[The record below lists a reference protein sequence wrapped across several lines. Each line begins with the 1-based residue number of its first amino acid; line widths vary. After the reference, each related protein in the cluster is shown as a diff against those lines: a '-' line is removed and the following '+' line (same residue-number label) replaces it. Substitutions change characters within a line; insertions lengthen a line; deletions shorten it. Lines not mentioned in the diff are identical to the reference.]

1 MVEKSSHLLK
11 IFWSKKE
18 RKMNLIYKNLLTTVA
33 LLLLSISFIS
43 CSNNDDEFI
52 SELIKNMTLEEKIGQ
67 MTQVDYRYL
76 KDKSDIEKYFL
87 GSILSGGGSTPP
99 TNQPSSWVDLYNGFQ
114 KEALKTRLKIPLIYG
129 IDAVHG
135 HNNVFGAT
143 MFPHNI
149 GLGCANDKLLVQKIA
164 AATAAE
170 VKATG
175 LDWTFAPCV
184 AVAQD
189 ERWGRT
195 YESFSEDSKIVT
207 ELGVASTL
215 GYQGR
220 TLNKNSVLACAKHF
234 VGDGNTVF
242 GTGTNWYK
250 IDRGDVILEEK
261 ELRAKYIKPFKES
274 IKAGVGSIMISYNS
288 WKGQK
293 LHGHKYLIDDILR
306 KELQFDGIVISDWAG
321 INEIDKDYKTC
332 VIQSINAGIDM
343 NMVPGSLNP
352 DDNSYDDF
360 IRLAIESVKEGSI
373 PMERIDDA
381 VSRILRIKKK
391 IGLFDNPIKSPT
403 IKNIVGSKEH
413 RNLARESVRKSLVL
427 LKNKNKILPLKKSG
441 KKITLVGAHA
451 DNIGYQ
457 CGGWTIHWQGGSGDI
472 TPGTTILDAFKSAVI
487 DSNDIHYSPNGDNL
501 LYSDV
506 IVLAIGEKPYTEGV
520 GDRDS
525 LMLSSDDKSLLEK
538 VKKANKPFIVILISG
553 RPMIIN
559 DALNNS
565 DAFISAWL
573 PGTEGGGIADVV
585 FGDFDFTGKLSMT
598 WPKSMEQIPINYGDR
613 DYNPLFKFGFG
624 MSYE

>member
-1 MVEKSSHLLK
+1 MKKSCLLNNK
-11 IFWSKKE
+11 LTKTITSIFLFQI
-18 RKMNLIYKNLLTTVA
+18 M
-33 LLLLSISFIS
+33 S
-43 CSNNDDEFI
+43 CSSIDGEV
-52 SELIKNMTLEEKIGQ
+52 SKLVSSMTLEEKIGQ

-76 KDKSDIEKYFL
+76 ADKADIGKYFL

-99 TNQPSSWVDLYNGFQ
+99 TNQPSSWVDLYNSFQ
-114 KEALKTRLKIPLIYG
+114 REALKTRLKIPLIYG

-135 HNNVFGAT
+135 HNNVLGAT

-149 GLGCANDKLLVQKIA
+149 GLGCANDKALVQEIA

-195 YESFSEDSKIVT
+195 YESFSEDSEIVT
-207 ELGVASTL
+207 ELGVASTI

-250 IDRGDVILEEK
+250 IDRGDVVLDEE
-261 ELRAKYIKPFKES
+261 ELRSKYIKPFQES
-274 IKAGVGSIMISYNS
+274 IKMGVGSIMVSYNS
-288 WKGQK
+288 WKGKK
-293 LHGHKYLIDDILR
+293 LHGHKYLINDVLK
-306 KELQFDGIVISDWAG
+306 KELKFDGIVVSDWAG
-321 INEIDKDYKTC
+321 INELDKDYKTC
-332 VIQSINAGIDM
+332 IIQSINAGIDM

-381 VSRILRIKKK
+381 VSRILKIKKK
-391 IGLFDNPIKSPT
+391 LGLFDKPIKAP
-403 IKNIVGSKEH
+403 KNTDVVGSKKH
-413 RNLARESVRKSLVL
+413 RDLARKSVRKSLVL
-427 LKNKNKILPLKKSG
+427 LKNKGDILPLNKDSG
-441 KKITLVGAHA
+441 KITLVGEHA

-457 CGGWTIHWQGGSGDI
+457 SGGWTIHWQGGSGDI
-472 TPGTTILDAFKSAVI
+472 TPGTTILDAFKSAVA
-487 DSNDIHYSPNGDNL
+487 DSNSIHYSKYGENL
-501 LYSDV
+501 LNPDV
-506 IVLAIGEKPYTEGV
+506 VVVVVGEKPYSEGV
-520 GDRDS
+520 GDRES
-525 LMLSSDDKSLLEK
+525 LHLSDEDIKLLKK
-538 VKKANKPFIVILISG
+538 VKNSNLPYVVVLISG

-559 DALNNS
+559 EALAES
-565 DAFISAWL
+565 DAFVAAWL
-573 PGTEGGGIADVV
+573 PGTEGEGISDVI
-585 FGDFDFTGKLSMT
+585 FGDYNFTGRLSMT
-598 WPKSMEQIPINYGDR
+598 WPKSMKQIPINYGDSNY
-613 DYNPLFKFGFG
+613 DPLFQFGFG
-624 MSYE
+624 LSYKK

>member
-1 MVEKSSHLLK
+1 M
-11 IFWSKKE
+11 KK
-18 RKMNLIYKNLLTTVA
+18 LC
-33 LLLLSISFIS
+33 LLSNKITKSIIPILLIHIIS
-43 CSNNDDEFI
+43 CSSIDGEV
-52 SELIKNMTLEEKIGQ
+52 SELVSSMTIEEKIGQ

-76 KDKSDIEKYFL
+76 ADKSDIKKYFL

-135 HNNVFGAT
+135 HNNVLGAT

-149 GLGCANDKLLVQKIA
+149 GLGCMNDKALVQDIA
-164 AATAAE
+164 AATAEE

-195 YESFSEDSKIVT
+195 YESYSEDSDIVT
-207 ELGVASTL
+207 ELGVASTI
-215 GYQGR
+215 GFQGR

-250 IDRGDVILEEK
+250 IDRGDVVLEEE
-261 ELRAKYIKPFKES
+261 ELRSKYIKPFKES
-274 IKAGVGSIMISYNS
+274 INMGVGSIMVSYNS

-293 LHGHKYLIDDILR
+293 LHGHKYLINDVLK
-306 KELQFDGIVISDWAG
+306 KELGFDGIVVSDWAG
-321 INEIDKDYKTC
+321 INELDKDYKTC
-332 VIQSINAGIDM
+332 IIQSINAGIDM

-360 IRLAIESVKEGSI
+360 IRLAIESVEEGSI

-391 IGLFDNPIKSPT
+391 IGLFDNPIKKP
-403 IKNIVGSKEH
+403 KNTAVVGSKKH
-413 RNLARESVRKSLVL
+413 RELARKSVRKSLVL
-427 LKNKNKILPLKKSG
+427 LKNDNQILPLQKNNS
-441 KKITLVGAHA
+441 KITLVGEHA

-457 CGGWTIHWQGGSGDI
+457 SGGWTIHWQGGSGDI
-472 TPGTTILDAFKSAVI
+472 TPGTTILDAFKSAVN
-487 DSNDIHYSPNGDNL
+487 DSNNIHYSKDGGDL
-501 LYSDV
+501 SKSDI
-506 IVLAIGEKPYTEGV
+506 IVAVVGEKPYSEGV

-525 LMLSSDDKSLLEK
+525 LHLSDEDIRLIEK
-538 VKKANKPFIVILISG
+538 VKRSKLPFVVILISG

-559 DALNNS
+559 EVLDES
-565 DAFISAWL
+565 DAFLAAWL
-573 PGTEGGGIADVV
+573 PGTEGLGISDVI

-598 WPKSMEQIPINYGDR
+598 WPKSMKQIPINYGDSSY
-613 DYNPLFKFGFG
+613 DPLFKFGFG
-624 MSYE
+624 LSYE

>member
-1 MVEKSSHLLK
+1 MKKSCLLNNK
-11 IFWSKKE
+11 LIKTITSIFLFQI
-18 RKMNLIYKNLLTTVA
+18 M
-33 LLLLSISFIS
+33 S
-43 CSNNDDEFI
+43 CSSIDGEV
-52 SELIKNMTLEEKIGQ
+52 SKLVSSMTLEEKIGQ

-76 KDKSDIEKYFL
+76 ADKADIGKYFL

-99 TNQPSSWVDLYNGFQ
+99 TNQPSSWVDLYNSFQ
-114 KEALKTRLKIPLIYG
+114 GEALKTRLKIPLIYG

-135 HNNVFGAT
+135 HNNVLGAT

-149 GLGCANDKLLVQKIA
+149 GLGCANDKALVQEIA

-195 YESFSEDSKIVT
+195 YESFSEDSEIVT
-207 ELGVASTL
+207 ELGVASTI

-250 IDRGDVILEEK
+250 IDRGDVVLDEE
-261 ELRAKYIKPFKES
+261 ELRSKYIKPFQES
-274 IKAGVGSIMISYNS
+274 IKMGVGSIMVSYNS
-288 WKGQK
+288 WKGKK
-293 LHGHKYLIDDILR
+293 LHGHKYLINDVLK
-306 KELQFDGIVISDWAG
+306 KELKFDGIVVSDWAG
-321 INEIDKDYKTC
+321 INELDKDYKTC
-332 VIQSINAGIDM
+332 IIQSINAGIDM

-381 VSRILRIKKK
+381 VSRILKIKKK
-391 IGLFDNPIKSPT
+391 LGLFDKPIKAP
-403 IKNIVGSKEH
+403 KNTDVVGSKKH
-413 RNLARESVRKSLVL
+413 RDLARKSVRKSLVL
-427 LKNKNKILPLKKSG
+427 LKNKGDILPLNKDSG
-441 KKITLVGAHA
+441 KITLVGEHA

-457 CGGWTIHWQGGSGDI
+457 SGGWTIHWQGGSGDI
-472 TPGTTILDAFKSAVI
+472 TPGTTILDAFKSAVA
-487 DSNDIHYSPNGDNL
+487 DSNSIHYSKYGENL
-501 LYSDV
+501 LNPDV
-506 IVLAIGEKPYTEGV
+506 VVVVVGEKPYSEGV
-520 GDRDS
+520 GDRES
-525 LMLSSDDKSLLEK
+525 LHLSDEDIKLLKK
-538 VKKANKPFIVILISG
+538 VKNSNLPYVVVLISG

-559 DALNNS
+559 EALAES
-565 DAFISAWL
+565 DAFVAAWL
-573 PGTEGGGIADVV
+573 PGTEGKGISDVI
-585 FGDFDFTGKLSMT
+585 FGDYNFTGRLSMT
-598 WPKSMEQIPINYGDR
+598 WPKSMKQIPINYGDSNY
-613 DYNPLFKFGFG
+613 DPLFQFGFG
-624 MSYE
+624 LSYKK

>member
-1 MVEKSSHLLK
+1 MNK
-11 IFWSKKE
+11 ILNRTF
-18 RKMNLIYKNLLTTVA
+18 NTTVFV
-33 LLLLSISFIS
+33 LFISLFS
-43 CSNNDDEFI
+43 CSNSDNKYI
-52 SELIKNMTLEEKIGQ
+52 TELIKEMTLEEKIGQ

-76 KDKSDIEKYFL
+76 KDKSDITKYFL

-164 AATAAE
+164 AATADE

-195 YESFSEDSKIVT
+195 YESFSEDSDIVT
-207 ELGVASTL
+207 ELGVASTI

-220 TLNKNSVLACAKHF
+220 TLNKNSLLACAKHF
-234 VGDGNTVF
+234 VGDGNTIF

-250 IDRGDVILEEK
+250 IDRGDVLLEEE
-261 ELRAKYIKPFKES
+261 ELRSKYIKPFKES

-288 WKGQK
+288 WKGKK
-293 LHGHKYLIDDILR
+293 LHGHKYLINDVLR
-306 KELQFDGIVISDWAG
+306 KELKFDGIIISDWAG

-332 VIQSINAGIDM
+332 IIQSINAGIDM

-360 IRLAIESVKEGSI
+360 IRLAIEAVKEGAI
-373 PMERIDDA
+373 PIERIDDA
-381 VSRILRIKKK
+381 VHRILKVKKQ
-391 IGLFDNPIKSPT
+391 IGLFDAPIKNPSN
-403 IKNIVGSKEH
+403 KNVLGSKSH
-413 RNLARESVRKSLVL
+413 RDLARESVRKSLVL
-427 LKNKNKILPLKKSG
+427 LKNENKILPLKKVG
-441 KKITLVGAHA
+441 KKITLVGNHA
-451 DNIGYQ
+451 DNIGFQ

-472 TPGTTILDAFKSAVI
+472 TPGTTILDAFKSAVS
-487 DSNDIHYSPNGDNL
+487 DSSSIRYSKNADNL
-501 LYSDV
+501 LGSDI
-506 IVLAIGEKPYTEGV
+506 IVVAIGEEPYTEGV

-525 LMLSSDDKSLLEK
+525 LLLSKKDRELLEK
-538 VKKANKPFIVILISG
+538 VKRAKIPYVVILISG

-559 DALNNS
+559 KELDS
-565 DAFISAWL
+565 SHAFIAAWL
-573 PGTEGGGIADVV
+573 PGTEGEGISDVL

-598 WPKSMEQIPINYGDR
+598 WPRSMKQIPINYGDSSY
-613 DYNPLFKFGFG
+613 DPLFKFGFG
-624 MSYE
+624 LSYE

>member
-1 MVEKSSHLLK
+1 MKKSCLLNNK
-11 IFWSKKE
+11 LTKTITSIFLFQI
-18 RKMNLIYKNLLTTVA
+18 M
-33 LLLLSISFIS
+33 S
-43 CSNNDDEFI
+43 CSSIDGEV
-52 SELIKNMTLEEKIGQ
+52 SKLVSSMTLEEKIGQ

-76 KDKSDIEKYFL
+76 ADKADIGKYFL

-99 TNQPSSWVDLYNGFQ
+99 TNQPSSWVDLYNSFQ
-114 KEALKTRLKIPLIYG
+114 GEALKTRLKIPLIYG

-135 HNNVFGAT
+135 HNNVLGAT

-149 GLGCANDKLLVQKIA
+149 GLGCANDKALVQEIA

-195 YESFSEDSKIVT
+195 YESFSEDSEIVT
-207 ELGVASTL
+207 ELGVASTI

-250 IDRGDVILEEK
+250 IDRGDVVLDEE
-261 ELRAKYIKPFKES
+261 ELRSKYIKPFQES
-274 IKAGVGSIMISYNS
+274 IKMGVGSIMVSYNS
-288 WKGQK
+288 WKGKK
-293 LHGHKYLIDDILR
+293 LHGHKYLINDVLK
-306 KELQFDGIVISDWAG
+306 KELKFNGIVVSDWAG
-321 INEIDKDYKTC
+321 INELDKDYKTC
-332 VIQSINAGIDM
+332 IIQSINAGIDM

-381 VSRILRIKKK
+381 VSRILKIKKK
-391 IGLFDNPIKSPT
+391 LGLFDKPIKAP
-403 IKNIVGSKEH
+403 KNTDVVGSKKH
-413 RNLARESVRKSLVL
+413 RDLARKSVRKSLVL
-427 LKNKNKILPLKKSG
+427 LKNKGDILPLNKDSG
-441 KKITLVGAHA
+441 KITLVGEHA

-457 CGGWTIHWQGGSGDI
+457 SGGWTIHWQGGSGDI
-472 TPGTTILDAFKSAVI
+472 TPGTTILDAFKSAVA
-487 DSNDIHYSPNGDNL
+487 DSNSIHYSKYGENL
-501 LYSDV
+501 LNPDV
-506 IVLAIGEKPYTEGV
+506 VVVVVGEKPYSEGV
-520 GDRDS
+520 GDRES
-525 LMLSSDDKSLLEK
+525 LHLSDEDIKLLKK
-538 VKKANKPFIVILISG
+538 VKNSNLPYVVVLISG

-559 DALNNS
+559 EALTES
-565 DAFISAWL
+565 DAFVAAWL
-573 PGTEGGGIADVV
+573 PGTEGKGISDVI
-585 FGDFDFTGKLSMT
+585 FGDYNFTGRLSMT
-598 WPKSMEQIPINYGDR
+598 WPKSMKQIPINYGDSNY
-613 DYNPLFKFGFG
+613 DPLFQFGFG
-624 MSYE
+624 LSYKK

>member
-1 MVEKSSHLLK
+1 MKKSCLLNNK
-11 IFWSKKE
+11 LIKTITSIFLFQI
-18 RKMNLIYKNLLTTVA
+18 M
-33 LLLLSISFIS
+33 S
-43 CSNNDDEFI
+43 CSSIDGEV
-52 SELIKNMTLEEKIGQ
+52 SKLVSSMTLEEKIGQ

-76 KDKSDIEKYFL
+76 ADKADIGKYFL

-99 TNQPSSWVDLYNGFQ
+99 TNQPSSWVDLYNSFQ
-114 KEALKTRLKIPLIYG
+114 REALKTRLKIPLIYG

-135 HNNVFGAT
+135 HNNVLGAT

-149 GLGCANDKLLVQKIA
+149 GLGCANDKALVQEIA

-195 YESFSEDSKIVT
+195 YESFSEDSEIVT
-207 ELGVASTL
+207 ELGVASTI

-250 IDRGDVILEEK
+250 IDRGDVVLDEE
-261 ELRAKYIKPFKES
+261 ELRSKYIKPFQES
-274 IKAGVGSIMISYNS
+274 IKMGVGSIMVSYNS
-288 WKGQK
+288 WKGKK
-293 LHGHKYLIDDILR
+293 LHGHKYLINDVLK
-306 KELQFDGIVISDWAG
+306 KELKFDGIVVSDWAG
-321 INEIDKDYKTC
+321 INELDKDYKTC
-332 VIQSINAGIDM
+332 IIQSINAGIDM

-381 VSRILRIKKK
+381 VSRILKIKKK
-391 IGLFDNPIKSPT
+391 LGLFDKPIKAP
-403 IKNIVGSKEH
+403 KNTDVVGSKKH
-413 RNLARESVRKSLVL
+413 RDLARKSVRKSLVL
-427 LKNKNKILPLKKSG
+427 LKNKGDILPLNKDSG
-441 KKITLVGAHA
+441 KITLVGEHA

-457 CGGWTIHWQGGSGDI
+457 SGGWTIHWQGGSGDI
-472 TPGTTILDAFKSAVI
+472 TPGTTILDAFKSAVA
-487 DSNDIHYSPNGDNL
+487 DSNSIHYSKYGENL
-501 LYSDV
+501 LNPDV
-506 IVLAIGEKPYTEGV
+506 VVVVVGEKPYSEGV
-520 GDRDS
+520 GDRES
-525 LMLSSDDKSLLEK
+525 LHLSDEDIKLLKK
-538 VKKANKPFIVILISG
+538 VKNSNLPYVVVLISG

-559 DALNNS
+559 EALAES
-565 DAFISAWL
+565 DAFVAAWL
-573 PGTEGGGIADVV
+573 PGTEGEGISDVI
-585 FGDFDFTGKLSMT
+585 FGDYNFTGRLSMT
-598 WPKSMEQIPINYGDR
+598 WPKSMKQIPINYGDSNY
-613 DYNPLFKFGFG
+613 DPLFQFGFG
-624 MSYE
+624 LSYKK

>member
-1 MVEKSSHLLK
+1 MNK
-11 IFWSKKE
+11 ILNRTF
-18 RKMNLIYKNLLTTVA
+18 NTTAFV
-33 LLLLSISFIS
+33 LFISIFS
-43 CSNNDDEFI
+43 CSNSDHKYI
-52 SELIKNMTLEEKIGQ
+52 SELIKEMTLEEKIGQ

-76 KDKSDIEKYFL
+76 KDKSDITKYFL

-195 YESFSEDSKIVT
+195 YESFSEDSDIVT
-207 ELGVASTL
+207 KLGVASTI

-220 TLNKNSVLACAKHF
+220 TLNKNSLLACAKHF

-250 IDRGDVILEEK
+250 IDRGDVILEEE
-261 ELRAKYIKPFKES
+261 ELRSKYIKPFKES

-288 WKGQK
+288 WKGKK
-293 LHGHKYLIDDILR
+293 LHGHKYLINDVLR
-306 KELQFDGIVISDWAG
+306 RELKFDGIIISDWAG

-332 VIQSINAGIDM
+332 IIQSINAGIDM

-360 IRLAIESVKEGSI
+360 IRLAIEAVKEGAI
-373 PMERIDDA
+373 PIERIDDA
-381 VSRILRIKKK
+381 VHRILKVKKQ
-391 IGLFDNPIKSPT
+391 IGLFDTPIKNPSN
-403 IKNIVGSKEH
+403 KNILGSKRH
-413 RNLARESVRKSLVL
+413 RDLARESVRKSLVL
-427 LKNKNKILPLKKSG
+427 LKNENKILPLKKVG
-441 KKITLVGAHA
+441 KKITLVGDHA
-451 DNIGYQ
+451 DNIGFQ

-472 TPGTTILDAFKSAVI
+472 TPGTTILDAFKSAVS
-487 DSNDIHYSPNGDNL
+487 DSNNIRYSKNADNL
-501 LYSDV
+501 LGSDI
-506 IVLAIGEKPYTEGV
+506 IVVAIGEEPYTEGV

-525 LMLSSDDKSLLEK
+525 LLLSKKDRELLEK
-538 VKKANKPFIVILISG
+538 VKRAKIPYVVILISG

-559 DALNNS
+559 KELDS
-565 DAFISAWL
+565 SHAFIAAWL
-573 PGTEGGGIADVV
+573 PGTEGEGISDVL

-598 WPKSMEQIPINYGDR
+598 WPRSMKQIPINFGDS
-613 DYNPLFKFGFG
+613 DYDPLFEFGFG
-624 MSYE
+624 LSYK

>member
-1 MVEKSSHLLK
+1 MERNRMKKSCLLNNK
-11 IFWSKKE
+11 LIKTITSIFLFQI
-18 RKMNLIYKNLLTTVA
+18 M
-33 LLLLSISFIS
+33 S
-43 CSNNDDEFI
+43 CSSIDGEV
-52 SELIKNMTLEEKIGQ
+52 SKLVSSMTLEEKIGQ

-76 KDKSDIEKYFL
+76 ADKADIGKYFL

-99 TNQPSSWVDLYNGFQ
+99 TNQPSSWVDLYNSFQ
-114 KEALKTRLKIPLIYG
+114 GEALKTRLKIPLIYG

-135 HNNVFGAT
+135 HNNVLGAT

-149 GLGCANDKLLVQKIA
+149 GLGCANDKALVQEIA

-195 YESFSEDSKIVT
+195 YESFSEDSEIVT
-207 ELGVASTL
+207 ELGVASTI

-250 IDRGDVILEEK
+250 IDRGDVVLDEE
-261 ELRAKYIKPFKES
+261 ELRSKYIKPFQES
-274 IKAGVGSIMISYNS
+274 IKMGVGSIMVSYNS
-288 WKGQK
+288 WKGKK
-293 LHGHKYLIDDILR
+293 LHGHKYLINDVLK
-306 KELQFDGIVISDWAG
+306 KELKFDGIVVSDWAG
-321 INEIDKDYKTC
+321 INELDKDYKTC
-332 VIQSINAGIDM
+332 IIQSINAGIDM

-381 VSRILRIKKK
+381 VSRILKIKKK
-391 IGLFDNPIKSPT
+391 LGLFDKPIKAP
-403 IKNIVGSKEH
+403 KNTDVVGSKKH
-413 RNLARESVRKSLVL
+413 RDLARKSVRKSLVL
-427 LKNKNKILPLKKSG
+427 LKNKGDILPLNKDSG
-441 KKITLVGAHA
+441 KITLVGEHA

-457 CGGWTIHWQGGSGDI
+457 SGGWTIHWQGGSGDI
-472 TPGTTILDAFKSAVI
+472 TPGTTILDAFKSAVA
-487 DSNDIHYSPNGDNL
+487 DSNSIHYSKYGENL
-501 LYSDV
+501 LNPDV
-506 IVLAIGEKPYTEGV
+506 VVVAVGEKPYSEGV
-520 GDRDS
+520 GDRES
-525 LMLSSDDKSLLEK
+525 LHLSDEDIKLLKK
-538 VKKANKPFIVILISG
+538 VKNSNLPYVVVLISG

-559 DALNNS
+559 EALAES
-565 DAFISAWL
+565 DAFVAAWL
-573 PGTEGGGIADVV
+573 PGTEGKGISDVI
-585 FGDFDFTGKLSMT
+585 FGDYNFTGRLSMT
-598 WPKSMEQIPINYGDR
+598 WPKSMKQIPINYGDSNY
-613 DYNPLFKFGFG
+613 DPLFQFGFG
-624 MSYE
+624 LSYKK

>member
-1 MVEKSSHLLK
+1 MNK
-11 IFWSKKE
+11 ILNRTF
-18 RKMNLIYKNLLTTVA
+18 NTTVFV
-33 LLLLSISFIS
+33 LFISLFS
-43 CSNNDDEFI
+43 CSNIDHKYI
-52 SELIKNMTLEEKIGQ
+52 TELIKEMTLEEKIGQ

-76 KDKSDIEKYFL
+76 KDKSDITKYFL

-164 AATAAE
+164 AATADE

-195 YESFSEDSKIVT
+195 YESFSEDSDIVT
-207 ELGVASTL
+207 ELGVASTI

-220 TLNKNSVLACAKHF
+220 TLNKNSLLACAKHF

-250 IDRGDVILEEK
+250 IDRGDVLLEEE
-261 ELRAKYIKPFKES
+261 ELRSKYIKPFEES

-288 WKGQK
+288 WKGKK
-293 LHGHKYLIDDILR
+293 LHGHKYLINDVLR
-306 KELQFDGIVISDWAG
+306 KELKFDGIIISDWAG

-332 VIQSINAGIDM
+332 IIQSINAGIDM

-360 IRLAIESVKEGSI
+360 IRLAIEAVKEGAI
-373 PMERIDDA
+373 PIERIDDA
-381 VSRILRIKKK
+381 VHRILKVKKQ
-391 IGLFDNPIKSPT
+391 IGLFDAPIKNPSN
-403 IKNIVGSKEH
+403 KNVLGSKSH
-413 RNLARESVRKSLVL
+413 RDLARESVRKSLVL
-427 LKNKNKILPLKKSG
+427 LKNENKILPLKKVG
-441 KKITLVGAHA
+441 KKITLVGDHA
-451 DNIGYQ
+451 DNIGFQ

-472 TPGTTILDAFKSAVI
+472 TPGTTILDAFKSAVS
-487 DSNDIHYSPNGDNL
+487 DSSSIRYSKNADNL
-501 LYSDV
+501 LGSDI
-506 IVLAIGEKPYTEGV
+506 IVVAIGEEPYTEGV

-525 LMLSSDDKSLLEK
+525 LLLSKKDRELLEK
-538 VKKANKPFIVILISG
+538 VKRAKIPYVVILISG

-559 DALNNS
+559 KELDS
-565 DAFISAWL
+565 SHAFIAAWL
-573 PGTEGGGIADVV
+573 PGTEGEGISDVL

-598 WPKSMEQIPINYGDR
+598 WPRSMKQIPINYGDSSY
-613 DYNPLFKFGFG
+613 DPLFKFGFG
-624 MSYE
+624 LSYE

>member
-1 MVEKSSHLLK
+1 MNFICKKTSS
-11 IFWSKKE
+11 
-18 RKMNLIYKNLLTTVA
+18 TAT
-33 LLLLSISFIS
+33 LLLLTSLIS
-43 CSNNDDEFI
+43 CSNNDHKFL
-52 SELIKNMTLEEKIGQ
+52 SELIDNMTLEEKIGQ

-76 KDKSDIEKYFL
+76 ENKSDIKKYFL

-114 KEALKTRLKIPLIYG
+114 KEALKTRLKVPLIYG

-135 HNNVFGAT
+135 HNNVYGAT

-250 IDRGDVILEEK
+250 IDRGDVVLDEK
-261 ELRAKYIKPFKES
+261 ELRSKYIKPFKES

-288 WKGQK
+288 WKGKK
-293 LHGHKYLIDDILR
+293 LHGHKYLIDDLLR
-306 KELQFDGIVISDWAG
+306 KELDFKGIVISDWAG
-321 INEIDKDYKTC
+321 INEIDQDYKTC

-381 VSRILRIKKK
+381 VYRILKIKKQL
-391 IGLFDNPIKSPT
+391 GLFDKPIKSPSN
-403 IKNIVGSKEH
+403 KKIVGSAKH
-413 RNLARESVRKSLVL
+413 KALARESVRKSLVL
-427 LKNKNKILPLKKSG
+427 LKNKNNILPLKKSG
-441 KKITLVGAHA
+441 KKITLVGDHA
-451 DNIGYQ
+451 NNIGYQ

-472 TPGTTILDAFKSAVI
+472 TPGTTILQAFKTAVR
-487 DSNDIHYSPNGDNL
+487 DSNSIHYSKNGDDL
-501 LYSDV
+501 LNPDI
-506 IVLAIGEKPYTEGV
+506 IVLALGEKPYTEGV
-520 GDRDS
+520 GDRDD
-525 LMLSSDDKSLLEK
+525 LQLSDEDQKLLSK
-538 VKKANKPFIVILISG
+538 VKASKKPYIIILISG
-553 RPMIIN
+553 RPMVIN
-559 DALNNS
+559 KALDNS
-565 DAFISAWL
+565 NAFIAAWL
-573 PGTEGGGIADVV
+573 PGTEGGGISDVI
-585 FGDFDFTGKLSMT
+585 FGDYDFSGKLSMS
-598 WPKSMEQIPINYGDR
+598 WPKSMEQIPINYGDSNY
-613 DYNPLFKFGFG
+613 DPLFQFGFG
-624 MSYE
+624 LSYR

>member
-1 MVEKSSHLLK
+1 MNK
-11 IFWSKKE
+11 ILNRTF
-18 RKMNLIYKNLLTTVA
+18 NTTVSV
-33 LLLLSISFIS
+33 LFISLFS
-43 CSNNDDEFI
+43 CSNSDHKYI
-52 SELIKNMTLEEKIGQ
+52 TELIKEMTLEEKIGQ

-76 KDKSDIEKYFL
+76 KDKSDITKYFL

-195 YESFSEDSKIVT
+195 YESFSEDSDIVT
-207 ELGVASTL
+207 ELGVASTI

-220 TLNKNSVLACAKHF
+220 TLNKNSLLACAKHF

-250 IDRGDVILEEK
+250 IDRGDVLLEEE
-261 ELRAKYIKPFKES
+261 ELRSKYIKPFKES

-288 WKGQK
+288 WKGKK
-293 LHGHKYLIDDILR
+293 LHGHKYLINDVLR
-306 KELQFDGIVISDWAG
+306 KELKFDGIIISDWAG

-332 VIQSINAGIDM
+332 IIQSINAGIDM

-360 IRLAIESVKEGSI
+360 IRLAIEAVKEGAI
-373 PMERIDDA
+373 PIERIDDA
-381 VSRILRIKKK
+381 VHRILRVKKQ
-391 IGLFDNPIKSPT
+391 IGLFDAPIKNPSN
-403 IKNIVGSKEH
+403 KNVLGSKSH
-413 RNLARESVRKSLVL
+413 RDLARESVRKSLVL
-427 LKNKNKILPLKKSG
+427 LKNENKILPLKKVG
-441 KKITLVGAHA
+441 KKITLVGDHA
-451 DNIGYQ
+451 DNIGFQ

-472 TPGTTILDAFKSAVI
+472 TPGTTILDAFKSAVS
-487 DSNDIHYSPNGDNL
+487 DSSNIRYSKDADNL
-501 LYSDV
+501 LGSDI
-506 IVLAIGEKPYTEGV
+506 IVVAIGEEPYTEGV

-525 LMLSSDDKSLLEK
+525 LLLSKKDRELLEK
-538 VKKANKPFIVILISG
+538 VKRAKIPYVIILISG

-559 DALNNS
+559 KELDS
-565 DAFISAWL
+565 SHAFIAAWL
-573 PGTEGGGIADVV
+573 PGTEGEGISDVL

-598 WPKSMEQIPINYGDR
+598 WPKSMKQIPINYGDSSY
-613 DYNPLFKFGFG
+613 DPLFKFGFG
-624 MSYE
+624 LSYE

>member
-1 MVEKSSHLLK
+1 MKKSCLLNNK
-11 IFWSKKE
+11 LIKTITSIFLFQI
-18 RKMNLIYKNLLTTVA
+18 M
-33 LLLLSISFIS
+33 S
-43 CSNNDDEFI
+43 CSSIDGEV
-52 SELIKNMTLEEKIGQ
+52 SKLVSSMTLEEKIGQ

-76 KDKSDIEKYFL
+76 ADKADIGKYFL

-99 TNQPSSWVDLYNGFQ
+99 TNQPSSWVDLYNSFQ
-114 KEALKTRLKIPLIYG
+114 GEALKTRLKIPLIYG

-135 HNNVFGAT
+135 HNNVLGAT

-149 GLGCANDKLLVQKIA
+149 GLGCANDKALVQEIA

-195 YESFSEDSKIVT
+195 YESFSEDSEIVT
-207 ELGVASTL
+207 ELGVASTI

-250 IDRGDVILEEK
+250 IDRGDVVLDEE
-261 ELRAKYIKPFKES
+261 ELRSKYIKPFQES
-274 IKAGVGSIMISYNS
+274 IKMGVGSIMVSYNS
-288 WKGQK
+288 WKGKK
-293 LHGHKYLIDDILR
+293 LHGHKYLINDVLK
-306 KELQFDGIVISDWAG
+306 KELKFDGIVVSDWAG
-321 INEIDKDYKTC
+321 INELDKDYKTC
-332 VIQSINAGIDM
+332 IIQSINAGIDM

-381 VSRILRIKKK
+381 VSRILKIKKK
-391 IGLFDNPIKSPT
+391 LGLFDKPIKAP
-403 IKNIVGSKEH
+403 KNTDVVGSKKH
-413 RNLARESVRKSLVL
+413 RDLARKSVRKSLVL
-427 LKNKNKILPLKKSG
+427 LKNKGDILPLNKDSG
-441 KKITLVGAHA
+441 KITLVGEHA

-457 CGGWTIHWQGGSGDI
+457 SGGWTIHWQGGSGDI
-472 TPGTTILDAFKSAVI
+472 TPGTTILDAFKSAVA
-487 DSNDIHYSPNGDNL
+487 DSNSIHYSKYGENL
-501 LYSDV
+501 LNPDMV
-506 IVLAIGEKPYTEGV
+506 VVVVGEKPYSEGV
-520 GDRDS
+520 GDRES
-525 LMLSSDDKSLLEK
+525 LHLSDEDIKLLKK
-538 VKKANKPFIVILISG
+538 VKNSNLPYVVVLISG

-559 DALNNS
+559 EALAES
-565 DAFISAWL
+565 DAFVAAWL
-573 PGTEGGGIADVV
+573 PGTEGGGISDVI
-585 FGDFDFTGKLSMT
+585 FGDYNFTGRLSMT
-598 WPKSMEQIPINYGDR
+598 WPKSMKQIPINYGDSNY
-613 DYNPLFKFGFG
+613 DPLFQFGFG
-624 MSYE
+624 LSYKK

>member
-1 MVEKSSHLLK
+1 MERNRMKKSCLLNNK
-11 IFWSKKE
+11 LIKTITSIFLFQI
-18 RKMNLIYKNLLTTVA
+18 M
-33 LLLLSISFIS
+33 S
-43 CSNNDDEFI
+43 CSSIDGEV
-52 SELIKNMTLEEKIGQ
+52 SKLVSSMTLEEKIGQ

-76 KDKSDIEKYFL
+76 ADKADIGKYFL

-99 TNQPSSWVDLYNGFQ
+99 TNQPSSWVDLYNSFQ
-114 KEALKTRLKIPLIYG
+114 REALKTRLKIPLIYG

-135 HNNVFGAT
+135 HNNVLGAT

-149 GLGCANDKLLVQKIA
+149 GLGCANDKALVQEIA

-195 YESFSEDSKIVT
+195 YESFSEDSEIVT
-207 ELGVASTL
+207 ELGVASTI

-250 IDRGDVILEEK
+250 IDRGDVVLDEE
-261 ELRAKYIKPFKES
+261 ELRSKYIKPFKES
-274 IKAGVGSIMISYNS
+274 IKMGVGSIMVSYNS
-288 WKGQK
+288 WKGKK
-293 LHGHKYLIDDILR
+293 LHGHKYLINDVLK
-306 KELQFDGIVISDWAG
+306 KELKFDGIVVSDWAG
-321 INEIDKDYKTC
+321 INELDKDYKTC
-332 VIQSINAGIDM
+332 IIQSINAGIDM

-381 VSRILRIKKK
+381 VSRILKIKKK
-391 IGLFDNPIKSPT
+391 LGLFDKPIKAP
-403 IKNIVGSKEH
+403 KNTDVVGSKKH
-413 RNLARESVRKSLVL
+413 RDLARKSVRKSLVL
-427 LKNKNKILPLKKSG
+427 LKNKGDILPLNKDSG
-441 KKITLVGAHA
+441 KITLVGEHA

-457 CGGWTIHWQGGSGDI
+457 SGGWTIHWQGGSGDI
-472 TPGTTILDAFKSAVI
+472 TPGTTILDAFKSAVA
-487 DSNDIHYSPNGDNL
+487 DSNSIHYSKYGENL
-501 LYSDV
+501 LNPDV
-506 IVLAIGEKPYTEGV
+506 VVVAVGEKPYSEGV
-520 GDRDS
+520 GDRES
-525 LMLSSDDKSLLEK
+525 LHLSDEDIKLLKK
-538 VKKANKPFIVILISG
+538 VKNSNLPYVVVLISG

-559 DALNNS
+559 EALAES
-565 DAFISAWL
+565 DAFVAAWL
-573 PGTEGGGIADVV
+573 PGTEGEGISDVI
-585 FGDFDFTGKLSMT
+585 FGDYNFTGRLSMT
-598 WPKSMEQIPINYGDR
+598 WPKSMKQIPINYGDSNY
-613 DYNPLFKFGFG
+613 DPLFQFGFG
-624 MSYE
+624 LSYKK